1 MNTPASRSVCLGAVL
16 GGLWWVAGL
25 IGGDALAQSP
35 PPPQPYDSKGKRDP
49 FVPLVHEGR
58 FVAVT
63 GSGLAKDLPVSD
75 LHLAGIVWDPAGSS
89 LALINEM
96 EVKIGDRLGD
106 YQVVDIRPDAVI
118 LLKEGKPVVLQLPF
132 EQPIPSQ
139 GERGG
144 E

>member
-1 MNTPASRSVCLGAVL
+1 MMRRAQNATGLGLALMLVAGAVS
-16 GGLWWVAGL
+16 ARE
-25 IGGDALAQSP
+25 AS
-35 PPPQPYDSKGKRDP
+35 YESHGKRDP

-63 GSGLAKDLPVSD
+63 GSGLAKDSPVSD

-132 EQPIPSQ
+132 EQSIPSQ